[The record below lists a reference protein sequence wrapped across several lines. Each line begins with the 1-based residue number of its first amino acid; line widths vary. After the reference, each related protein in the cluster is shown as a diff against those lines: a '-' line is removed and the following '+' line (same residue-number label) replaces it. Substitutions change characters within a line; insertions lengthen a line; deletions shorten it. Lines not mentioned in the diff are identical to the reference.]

1 MTRGKPWP
9 GAGESR
15 QVIDMVDEAAALPDD
30 ADGLRAL
37 VISLR
42 AVARERSAERD
53 LAYEALKL
61 KTLELEKLRMQLAK
75 LRRMQFGK
83 SSEKLAREA
92 AQLELAIEEIEASE
106 GTAAEPPTPAADP
119 AEAADGSEAGGEP
132 GDTGSPDARR
142 KPARRRL
149 PGHLPRETVV
159 HPAASACPHCGGAV
173 HPFGESRS
181 EVLEYV
187 PGHFRVVEH
196 VRPKVS
202 CRSCEAISQ
211 AATPTLPIERGR
223 PGPGLLSHV
232 LISKY
237 CDHLPLYRQA
247 DIYARDGV
255 ALSRS
260 TLAGWVGRAAFELR
274 SLVAAIAAHV
284 LAGDKI
290 HGDDTTVPVLAPGTG
305 KTATG
310 RLWAYVRDDRPF
322 GSDAPP
328 AVFYCYSPDRKG
340 IHPHQHL
347 AGFHGILQA
356 DGYAGFG
363 ALYRSGTVTEVACLA
378 HVRRKF
384 FDIHN
389 GNASP
394 LALAALNRIGALYA
408 IEEEARGLPPD
419 VRRTIRQSRAGPLLD
434 ELKAWMEASLRR
446 VSGKSDLAGA
456 IRYALTRWAQLT
468 RYRDD
473 GRLEI
478 DNNAAERA
486 IRALVMMRSLCTPLS
501 SVCKHCKLVLRLGA
515 TRASCSRNRGLH
527 PFMPQVSSS
536 DLERR
541 TRHDL
546 LGGKNA
552 ILDEPS
558 DAMTRDPKRCRRLGH
573 RQPFAILLSG
583 PVGADPVHPPQRADT
598 VCRPGLALTRGHSH
612 PVQRRSDFF
621 VRPSC
626 RHAPHHGESVLRRTA
641 TVLAGLRLA
650 DT

>member
-1 MTRGKPWP
+1 
-9 GAGESR
+9 
-15 QVIDMVDEAAALPDD
+15 MVDEAAPLPDD
-30 ADGLRAL
+30 ADGLREL
-37 VISLR
+37 VVSLR
-42 AVARERSAERD
+42 TVARERSAERD

-61 KTLELEKLRMQLAK
+61 KTLELEKLKMQLAK
-75 LRRMQFGK
+75 LRRMQFGQ
-83 SSEKLAREA
+83 SSERLAREA

-106 GTAAEPPTPAADP
+106 GTVAEPPTPAADP
-119 AEAADGSEAGGEP
+119 AEAVEGSEAGGET
-132 GDTGSPDARR
+132 DAATGGSASTDARR
-142 KPARRRL
+142 KPARRPL

-159 HPAASACPHCGGAV
+159 HPAAAACPHCGGAV
-173 HPFGESRS
+173 HPFGEARS

-187 PGHFRVVEH
+187 PGHFKVVEH

-211 AATPTLPIERGR
+211 APTPALPIERGR

-260 TLAGWVGRAAFELR
+260 TLAGWVGRATFELKP
-274 SLVAAIAAHV
+274 LVAAVAAHV
-284 LAGDKI
+284 LAGAKI

-310 RLWAYVRDDRPF
+310 RLWAYVRDDRPWA
-322 GSDAPP
+322 GDAPP

-340 IHPHQHL
+340 IHPQSHL
-347 AGFHGILQA
+347 AGFRGILQA

-419 VRRTIRQSRAGPLLD
+419 IRRAIRQSRAGPLLD

-446 VSGKSDLAGA
+446 VSGKSELAGA
-456 IRYALTRWAQLT
+456 IR
-468 RYRDD
+468 
-473 GRLEI
+473 
-478 DNNAAERA
+478 
-486 IRALVMMRSLCTPLS
+486 
-501 SVCKHCKLVLRLGA
+501 
-515 TRASCSRNRGLH
+515 
-527 PFMPQVSSS
+527 
-536 DLERR
+536 
-541 TRHDL
+541 
-546 LGGKNA
+546 
-552 ILDEPS
+552 
-558 DAMTRDPKRCRRLGH
+558 
-573 RQPFAILLSG
+573 
-583 PVGADPVHPPQRADT
+583 
-598 VCRPGLALTRGHSH
+598 
-612 PVQRRSDFF
+612 
-621 VRPSC
+621 
-626 RHAPHHGESVLRRTA
+626 
-641 TVLAGLRLA
+641 
-650 DT
+650 

>member
-1 MTRGKPWP
+1 MPAT
-9 GAGESR
+9 
-15 QVIDMVDEAAALPDD
+15 
-30 ADGLRAL
+30 
-37 VISLR
+37 
-42 AVARERSAERD
+42 
-53 LAYEALKL
+53 
-61 KTLELEKLRMQLAK
+61 
-75 LRRMQFGK
+75 
-83 SSEKLAREA
+83 
-92 AQLELAIEEIEASE
+92 AS
-106 GTAAEPPTPAADP
+106 P
-119 AEAADGSEAGGEP
+119 
-132 GDTGSPDARR
+132 
-142 KPARRRL
+142 
-149 PGHLPRETVV
+149 
-159 HPAASACPHCGGAV
+159 
-173 HPFGESRS
+173 
-181 EVLEYV
+181 
-187 PGHFRVVEH
+187 
-196 VRPKVS
+196 
-202 CRSCEAISQ
+202 CR
-211 AATPTLPIERGR
+211 
-223 PGPGLLSHV
+223 
-232 LISKY
+232 
-237 CDHLPLYRQA
+237 
-247 DIYARDGV
+247 
-255 ALSRS
+255 
-260 TLAGWVGRAAFELR
+260 LAGWVGRAAFELR
-274 SLVAAIAAHV
+274 SLIAAIAAHV

-486 IRALVMMRSLCTPLS
+486 IRAIALGRKNWLFAGSDDGGERAAAIYTLTETAKLNRIDPAAWLS
-501 SVCKHCKLVLRLGA
+501 DVLARLA
-515 TRASCSRNRGLH
+515 TH
-527 PFMPQVSSS
+527 PAKR
-536 DLERR
+536 LAE
-541 TRHDL
+541 L
-546 LGGKNA
+546 LPWNWA
-552 ILDEPS
+552 
-558 DAMTRDPKRCRRLGH
+558 AARDP
-573 RQPFAILLSG
+573 
-583 PVGADPVHPPQRADT
+583 
-598 VCRPGLALTRGHSH
+598 
-612 PVQRRSDFF
+612 
-621 VRPSC
+621 
-626 RHAPHHGESVLRRTA
+626 TA
-641 TVLAGLRLA
+641 AA
-650 DT
+650 A